1 MAISYQLNN
10 SHSRLFVKGKHS
22 SLSFVFAL
30 AVSLALM
37 IADDHY
43 RYLDEVRSGFSLL
56 VAPVQYAVDYPVR
69 IIGWGKSLMSTK
81 KALID
86 ENMQL
91 RHQQTMLEAQLQ
103 KLLVI
108 RNENSQLKE
117 LLLAS
122 VNGHTRAM
130 AAQILAVDTSVSRQI
145 LVLNKGK
152 RDGVF
157 RGQPVLD
164 AKGVMGQ
171 VIDVGVMTST
181 VLLIS
186 DSKSAVPV
194 QNNRTGERAILVG
207 KNNISQLSLINLP
220 KSSAI
225 VKGDLLVTSGLG
237 RRYPEGY
244 PVGEVEEVKN
254 MPGEEFIKV
263 SVKPIALLNR
273 NRLVL
278 LIWPEKE
285 YAQLSAEITER
296 LNALEDDKSVSKTKN
311 LAANAVSASGA

>member
-1 MAISYQLNN
+1 M
-10 SHSRLFVKGKHS
+10 
-22 SLSFVFAL
+22 FAL
-30 AVSLALM
+30 ALSLAFM
-37 IADDHY
+37 IADYHY
-43 RYLDEVRSGFSLL
+43 RYLDSVRSGFSLL
-56 VAPVQYAVDYPVR
+56 VAPLQYAVDYPVR
-69 IIGWGKSLMSTK
+69 IIGWVRSLVSAK
-81 KALID
+81 KDLID

-91 RHQQTMLEAQLQ
+91 RYQQTMLEAQLQ

-122 VNGHTRAM
+122 SNANTRAM
-130 AAQILAVDTSVSRQI
+130 AAQILAVDTSTSRQL

-157 RGQPVLD
+157 AGQPVLD

-171 VIDVGVMTST
+171 IIDVGSMTST

-186 DSKSAVPV
+186 DAKNAVPV

-207 KNNISQLSLINLP
+207 TNNISHLSLINLP
-220 KSSAI
+220 KTSSI
-225 VKGDLLVTSGLG
+225 TKGDLLVTSGLG

-244 PVGEVEEVKN
+244 PVGRVEEVKSI
-254 MPGEEFIKV
+254 PGDEFIKV
-263 SVKPIALLNR
+263 SVSPIALLNR

-278 LIWPEKE
+278 LIWPEQE
-285 YAQLSAEITER
+285 HAELTAQIDERFNVAEE
-296 LNALEDDKSVSKTKN
+296 NA
-311 LAANAVSASGA
+311 